1 MKRHAIHWAGRN
13 GRIEVLDWLIDEISI
28 DPDIGTEDGTTALHF
43 ASYNGQLLTCKH
55 LIEKC
60 RNNNKININK
70 LNSYG
75 CNASQWLA
83 LRGDVESMKYF
94 LSEGL
99 NYHILNNNGHS
110 ALHKAAI
117 KGNMKA
123 CEWLITSVEDGGAG
137 LGLKHMQPD
146 DDNFTPML
154 VRINVCN
161 VFT

>member
-43 ASYNGQLLTCKH
+43 ACYNGQLFTCKH

-60 RNNNKININK
+60 RSNKKIDINK

-99 NYHILNNNGHS
+99 DYHILNNNGHS

-117 KGNMKA
+117 KGNTKA
-123 CEWLITSVEDGGAG
+123 CEWLITSIEDGGAG

-154 VRINVCN
+154 VRNQCL
-161 VFT
+161 